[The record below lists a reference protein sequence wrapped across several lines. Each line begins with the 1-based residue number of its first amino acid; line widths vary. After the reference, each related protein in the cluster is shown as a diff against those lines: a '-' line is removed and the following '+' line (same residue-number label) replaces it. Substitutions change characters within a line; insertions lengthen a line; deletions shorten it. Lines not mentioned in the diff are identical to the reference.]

1 MFANFVVISP
11 RLLENQSDFKISS
24 LDTNFG
30 FNFLH
35 FIEQKCF
42 IFGICVQFESTFQIS
57 NFISLTSF

>member
-35 FIEQKCF
+35 F
-42 IFGICVQFESTFQIS
+42 
-57 NFISLTSF
+57 N

>member
-1 MFANFVVISP
+1 MFANFVVIST

-35 FIEQKCF
+35 F
-42 IFGICVQFESTFQIS
+42 
-57 NFISLTSF
+57 N